1 MQTVSTRTGM
11 SIATNVITSNPR
23 TDPLQITL
31 TIACNM
37 YDYKDQPEGCTPEES
52 QKKLVNSSR
61 PTETENFYATIT
73 SMALDRLLAQK

>member
-1 MQTVSTRTGM
+1 M
-11 SIATNVITSNPR
+11 SFATNVITTSPR

-52 QKKLVNSSR
+52 QRKLVNSSR

-73 SMALDRLLAQK
+73 STALERLSEQK

>member
-1 MQTVSTRTGM
+1 M
-11 SIATNVITSNPR
+11 SIATNVIISNPR

-31 TIACNM
+31 TIPCNM

-52 QKKLVNSSR
+52 QRKLVNSSR